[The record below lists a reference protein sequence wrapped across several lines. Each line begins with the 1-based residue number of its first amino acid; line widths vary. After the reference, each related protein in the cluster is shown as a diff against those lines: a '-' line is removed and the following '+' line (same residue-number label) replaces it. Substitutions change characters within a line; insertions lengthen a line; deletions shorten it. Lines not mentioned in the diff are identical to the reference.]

1 METSKDLFN
10 EILDSGPSQGTL
22 LLFLSRMKED
32 GQLER
37 VIQGCQKALVLYPND
52 IYIRRLL
59 AESYHEAGHP
69 AKAESELENV
79 FGQIDDLVSSYRLQA
94 EIYFRQERNEEATEV
109 LKVYLAHRPD
119 DKDALRLMDS
129 ITPSEKVSA
138 EPGPTM
144 EEETAPPELEEL
156 PDIATSTLA
165 EIYLEQGQLQEAIYT
180 YEKLLAQ
187 GHGDNKSR
195 QRLEELKERLE
206 ADRATEQKQT
216 ESARFRK
223 KKEKLIS
230 ILDSWLAK
238 IREQSKTGIS
248 VT

>member
-1 METSKDLFN
+1 MENSNDLFS

-22 LLFLSRMKED
+22 LLFLSRMKEE

-37 VIQGCQKALVLYPND
+37 VIQGCQRALVLYPND

-69 AKAESELENV
+69 AKAENELDNV
-79 FGQIDDLVSSYRLQA
+79 FAQIDDLASSYRLQA
-94 EIYFRQERNEEATEV
+94 EIYCRQERDEEATEV

-119 DKDALRLMDS
+119 DRDALRLMDS
-129 ITPSEKVSA
+129 LAPSEEASA
-138 EPGPTM
+138 EPGPVM
-144 EEETAPPELEEL
+144 VEEAAPPEREEL

-165 EIYLEQGQLQEAIYT
+165 EIYLEQGQMQDAIYT

-187 GHGDNKSR
+187 GHDDDKAR

-206 ADRATEQKQT
+206 ADKATEQKQA
-216 ESARFRK
+216 ESARSRK

-230 ILDSWLAK
+230 ILDSWLAR
-238 IREQSKTGIS
+238 IREQSEKGMS